1 MPAASSGATLA
12 RLVSWSLRGPDAA
25 SRVLSVL
32 ISAEARTIITSN
44 GRSELMKA
52 GWRSIFAMT
61 IAGLL
66 LLISDVPSDA
76 ARRVA
81 RGSSYDGT
89 WSVAIYTLRGDCGS
103 LRAAL
108 RIIGG
113 RVYSG
118 DGSYQAYGAVGAG
131 GAIRV
136 TVISGGQ
143 AASGSGRLSSNSR
156 AGRWRTARGEC
167 FGTWSATR
175 SAAYY

>member
-1 MPAASSGATLA
+1 LLM
-12 RLVSWSLRGPDAA
+12 
-25 SRVLSVL
+25 L
-32 ISAEARTIITSN
+32 ITN
-44 GRSELMKA
+44 
-52 GWRSIFAMT
+52 
-61 IAGLL
+61 
-66 LLISDVPSDA
+66 VPSDA
-76 ARRVA
+76 ARRSA
-81 RGSSYDGT
+81 RGSSFDGT

-103 LRAAL
+103 LRAAV

-136 TVISGGQ
+136 TLIRGSQ
-143 AASGSGRLSSNSR
+143 SASGSGHLSFNSG
-156 AGRWRTARGEC
+156 AGRWRTSGGEC

>member
-1 MPAASSGATLA
+1 
-12 RLVSWSLRGPDAA
+12 
-25 SRVLSVL
+25 
-32 ISAEARTIITSN
+32 
-44 GRSELMKA
+44 
-52 GWRSIFAMT
+52 MT

-136 TVISGGQ
+136 TLIRGSQ
-143 AASGSGRLSSNSR
+143 SASGSGRMRVEVDSDIKIS
-156 AGRWRTARGEC
+156 AKTVGELRQVSVPPENLAI
-167 FGTWSATR
+167 TTPQERYSESVVRVSKVNIATR
-175 SAAYY
+175 TSPKS

>member
-1 MPAASSGATLA
+1 MKN
-12 RLVSWSLRGPDAA
+12 RW
-25 SRVLSVL
+25 
-32 ISAEARTIITSN
+32 RTI
-44 GRSELMKA
+44 
-52 GWRSIFAMT
+52 FVVT
-61 IAGLL
+61 IASLL
-66 LLISDVPSDA
+66 FVITDAPSDA

-81 RGSSYDGT
+81 KGSSYDGT

-108 RIIGG
+108 RIAGG

-118 DGSYQAYGAVGAG
+118 DGSYQAYGSVGAG

-136 TVISGGQ
+136 TLIRGSQ
-143 AASGSGRLSSNSR
+143 SASGSGRLSSSSG
-156 AGRWRTARGEC
+156 AGRWRTSGGEC

>member
-1 MPAASSGATLA
+1 
-12 RLVSWSLRGPDAA
+12 
-25 SRVLSVL
+25 
-32 ISAEARTIITSN
+32 
-44 GRSELMKA
+44 MKSQ
-52 GWRSIFAMT
+52 WRAIVVVT

-66 LLISDVPSDA
+66 SVITNAPSDA

-136 TVISGGQ
+136 TLIRGSQ
-143 AASGSGRLSSNSR
+143 SASGSGRLSSNSG
-156 AGRWRTARGEC
+156 AGRWRTSGESVSARGQQRGKRPTTDHWLRDCSLFRPLVRLRESLHAIQ
-167 FGTWSATR
+167 T
-175 SAAYY
+175 